1 MARASSAASMRTSW
15 IPLALL
21 LAVGGVV
28 WWSLRVG
35 PAQTGPLPAAGTG
48 GVLAPELLEP
58 AALGPE
64 VVAAPSATSLEAV
77 PAELAGVEARW
88 VELNNTAILR
98 LGEGALGEALEML
111 ERCHAAVPEN
121 EVFRGNLAEAFVRTA
136 RADHEARRMA
146 EAIAAL
152 ERALELDATR
162 ADVDVLRG
170 LVERWKREV
179 EVEENHWTEDSD
191 LFELSYDTDREDIL
205 HRSQDVLDHL
215 ERAYDDLYRW
225 FGKDPVRDGA
235 RGPIRVVLYRR
246 EEFGRLTGLG
256 DWAGGAFDGV
266 VRVSVEDLSAEE
278 ARWRRVLTHEL
289 VHVFVHA
296 LGGNGV
302 PGWLNEGLAQFLESA
317 DSATLVA
324 RAERRLGT
332 TWFPLERLQGSLAT
346 WQDVDEIGRAYAQSL
361 LLVAGIAREYGDEAV
376 RRMVLGCGRG
386 EAPATTFEAYTSV
399 PLSFLEELLARR

>member
-121 EVFRGNLAEAFVRTA
+121 
-136 RADHEARRMA
+136 
-146 EAIAAL
+146 
-152 ERALELDATR
+152 
-162 ADVDVLRG
+162 
-170 LVERWKREV
+170 
-179 EVEENHWTEDSD
+179 
-191 LFELSYDTDREDIL
+191 
-205 HRSQDVLDHL
+205 
-215 ERAYDDLYRW
+215 
-225 FGKDPVRDGA
+225 
-235 RGPIRVVLYRR
+235 
-246 EEFGRLTGLG
+246 
-256 DWAGGAFDGV
+256 
-266 VRVSVEDLSAEE
+266 
-278 ARWRRVLTHEL
+278 
-289 VHVFVHA
+289 
-296 LGGNGV
+296 
-302 PGWLNEGLAQFLESA
+302 
-317 DSATLVA
+317 
-324 RAERRLGT
+324 
-332 TWFPLERLQGSLAT
+332 
-346 WQDVDEIGRAYAQSL
+346 
-361 LLVAGIAREYGDEAV
+361 
-376 RRMVLGCGRG
+376 
-386 EAPATTFEAYTSV
+386 
-399 PLSFLEELLARR
+399 